1 MHRLL
6 KIGEC
11 RVWRC
16 DETTCE
22 MLYRKRVSLFY
33 GLVSQQKVPILWAI
47 VKALQ
52 NREEISEWTDSLD
65 FRKKSFGSEDQVQV
79 FAPSF
84 ISYT

>member
-1 MHRLL
+1 
-6 KIGEC
+6 
-11 RVWRC
+11 
-16 DETTCE
+16 